1 MALLEITTLAL
12 VICVTCLVF
21 LFVWKKSHKA
31 GRLPPG
37 PTPLPIIGNLM
48 QLNLKDVPASL
59 SKLAKEYGPVYTLY
73 LGSQITVVLHG
84 YEAVKEALID
94 QGDEF
99 LCRGRIPIID
109 DTQRGYGIFFS
120 NGNRWKQM
128 RRFSLMT
135 LRNFGMGK
143 RSLEERVQEE
153 AQFLVEELRKTE
165 AQPLDP
171 VFTLSCA
178 SCNVI
183 CSVLFNE
190 RFHYNN
196 KTLLSLLSLL
206 NKNFNRINS
215 PWNQIYN
222 LWPKLIKHLPGEHK
236 AFSKRLNDIK
246 YFILEKVK
254 EHQKS
259 LDHNN
264 PRDYIDCFLSKMEQ
278 EKQNPESE
286 FHLENLATCGSNLF
300 SAGIETTSITLSY
313 GLLLLMKYP
322 EVQAKVHEE
331 IDRVIGCNQS
341 PCMKDKIKLPYTEAV
356 LHEIQRY
363 ITLLPSNMPRT
374 VVRDTKFRQYFIPK
388 GATVLPSLSSVLY
401 DCKEFPNPKK
411 FDPGHFLDKN
421 GSVRKTEYFVPFSM
435 GKRACVGEGLARV
448 ELFLFL
454 TTILQN
460 FVLKPLGEPKDI
472 ETKPIVTGL
481 INIPQPYK
489 LCFIP
494 RQKKN
499 FSLLTI

>member
-183 CSVLFNE
+183 CSVLS
-190 RFHYNN
+190 
-196 KTLLSLLSLL
+196 TS
-206 NKNFNRINS
+206 
-215 PWNQIYN
+215 IYN

-388 GATVLPSLSSVLY
+388 GATVLPLLSSVLY
-401 DCKEFPNPKK
+401 DCKEFPNPEK

>member
-183 CSVLFNE
+183 CSVL
-190 RFHYNN
+190 
-196 KTLLSLLSLL
+196 S
-206 NKNFNRINS
+206 
-215 PWNQIYN
+215 
-222 LWPKLIKHLPGEHK
+222 
-236 AFSKRLNDIK
+236 
-246 YFILEKVK
+246 
-254 EHQKS
+254 
-259 LDHNN
+259 
-264 PRDYIDCFLSKMEQ
+264 
-278 EKQNPESE
+278 
-286 FHLENLATCGSNLF
+286 
-300 SAGIETTSITLSY
+300 TS
-313 GLLLLMKYP
+313 
-322 EVQAKVHEE
+322 
-331 IDRVIGCNQS
+331 
-341 PCMKDKIKLPYTEAV
+341 
-356 LHEIQRY
+356 
-363 ITLLPSNMPRT
+363 
-374 VVRDTKFRQYFIPK
+374 
-388 GATVLPSLSSVLY
+388 
-401 DCKEFPNPKK
+401 
-411 FDPGHFLDKN
+411 
-421 GSVRKTEYFVPFSM
+421 VP
-435 GKRACVGEGLARV
+435 
-448 ELFLFL
+448 
-454 TTILQN
+454 LQ
-460 FVLKPLGEPKDI
+460 
-472 ETKPIVTGL
+472 
-481 INIPQPYK
+481 Q
-489 LCFIP
+489 
-494 RQKKN
+494 
-499 FSLLTI
+499 